1 MPWNGQPQ
9 QISEILLLYQALLF
23 FHLFFCCVVG
33 CLLSGVV
40 LEGGV
45 QGIEV
50 KRLPLMVSLTFLLI
64 ALRVLR
70 ALALKVRE
78 PLSWTCDSMAL
89 ALVLSNAVS
98 MCDEGECGT

>member
-1 MPWNGQPQ
+1 MPRNGQPQ
-9 QISEILLLYQALLF
+9 RISEILLLYQALLF
-23 FHLFFCCVVG
+23 FHLFFCCAVG
-33 CLLSGVV
+33 YLVSGVG
-40 LEGGV
+40 LQGGI

-50 KRLPLMVSLTFLLI
+50 KRLPVMVSLTFLLI

-89 ALVLSNAVS
+89 ALVLSNAFT
-98 MCDEGECGT
+98 MCDKGRCGT